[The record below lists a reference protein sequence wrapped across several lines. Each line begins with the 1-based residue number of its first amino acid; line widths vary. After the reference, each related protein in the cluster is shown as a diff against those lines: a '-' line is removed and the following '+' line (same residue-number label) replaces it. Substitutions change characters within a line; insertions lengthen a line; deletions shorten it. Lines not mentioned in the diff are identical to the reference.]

1 MIFRTILF
9 SLSAFLS
16 VMVCCTKAP
25 AIKLDYSIADSFY
38 CFKEKMN
45 ERIRGFGQISVSV
58 DGRRYNGSIDIDYKN
73 DLFKAS
79 AYSPFGALVASIDAD
94 SVQGEI
100 NDGKNSNRFFLDAI
114 ADSLVFISADDLTFR
129 DFICILTGRLPQKF
143 NRMGK
148 VPPDTILREK
158 RNSSLIWKQ
167 DSLEITAR
175 VHNKSS
181 QLTRLTVRNT
191 GNRGWRLLFE
201 GINEQL
207 AQSIELK
214 VDDRNY
220 FSIHYQRLKR
230 EVLKSS

>member
-1 MIFRTILF
+1 MILRTILF
-9 SLSAFLS
+9 SLPVLLSA
-16 VMVCCTKAP
+16 MVCCTKAP
-25 AIKLDYSIADSFY
+25 ALKLDYSIADSFY
-38 CFKEKMN
+38 CFKEKVN

-94 SVQGEI
+94 SVQGELS
-100 NDGKNSNRFFLDAI
+100 DGKNSNHFFLDAI
-114 ADSLVFISADDLTFR
+114 ADSLMFISTDDLTFR

-143 NRMGK
+143 NKMGMK
-148 VPPDTILREK
+148 PDSVLHEK
-158 RNSSLIWKQ
+158 RTSSLIWKK

-191 GNRGWRLLFE
+191 GNSGWRLLFE

-207 AQSIELK
+207 AQSIELR

-230 EVLKSS
+230 EMLKSS

>member
-1 MIFRTILF
+1 MILRTLLF
-9 SLSAFLS
+9 SLSSLLLTI
-16 VMVCCTKAP
+16 VCCTKAP
-25 AIKLDYSIADSFY
+25 AVKLDYSIADPIY
-38 CFKEKMN
+38 CFKETMN

-100 NDGKNSNRFFLDAI
+100 SDGKNSNRFFLDAV
-114 ADSLVFISADDLTFR
+114 ADSLLFISTDDLTFR
-129 DFICILTGRLPQKF
+129 DFICILTGRLPQRF
-143 NRMGK
+143 NKMGK
-148 VPPDTILREK
+148 IPDTVLYEK

-167 DSLEITAR
+167 DSLEITAS

-181 QLTRLTVRNT
+181 QLTRLIVRNT
-191 GNRGWRLLFE
+191 GNRGWKLLFE

-207 AQSIELK
+207 AQSIELRI
-214 VDDRNY
+214 DDRNY

-230 EVLKSS
+230 EMLKSS